1 MSMIRSEP
9 FEYTAAGGAP
19 YLQHTEFD
27 ASPSHRNRLACIIR
41 MIAACGQGPMK
52 ILEIGCGV
60 GNIAIPVASLGHRVK
75 AIDAHGPSIEI
86 ATSRNPF
93 PNLQF
98 EHIPLEQVDLR
109 DYDIIILTE
118 VLEHV
123 APCRDMLRTINRN
136 MRPGARLILT
146 VPNGWG
152 ITELLLRP
160 SYAIKR
166 WPWGARFVG
175 GVKKALA
182 TKDLTTAN
190 EQTPHI
196 HFFTLGRL
204 SRLLQEN
211 GFTPVTFHRFFVV
224 WALFETFFSQ
234 RNISKRIAER
244 DFNLSQKLPPQLC
257 ALWALLLEKT
267 AD

>member
-1 MSMIRSEP
+1 M
-9 FEYTAAGGAP
+9 
-19 YLQHTEFD
+19 
-27 ASPSHRNRLACIIR
+27 
-41 MIAACGQGPMK
+41 
-52 ILEIGCGV
+52 
-60 GNIAIPVASLGHRVK
+60 
-75 AIDAHGPSIEI
+75 
-86 ATSRNPF
+86 
-93 PNLQF
+93 
-98 EHIPLEQVDLR
+98 R

-123 APCRDMLRTINRN
+123 GPCRDMLRYIHRN

-152 ITELLLRP
+152 ITELVLRP
-160 SYAIKR
+160 SYAMKR

-196 HFFTLGRL
+196 HFFTQGRL
-204 SRLLQEN
+204 NRLLLEN
-211 GFTPVTFHRFFVV
+211 GFSPVTFHRFFFI
-224 WALFETFFSQ
+224 WALLETLFSQ

-244 DFNLSQKLPPQLC
+244 DFNLSQHLPPQLC
-257 ALWALLLEKT
+257 ALWAFLLEKK

>member
-9 FEYTAAGGAP
+9 FEYTAAGEAP

-41 MIAACGQGPMK
+41 MIKACGQGPMN

-75 AIDAHGPSIEI
+75 AIDVHGPSIEV
-86 ATSRNPF
+86 AASRNPF
-93 PNLQF
+93 PNAQF
-98 EHIPLEQVDLR
+98 EHIPLQQVDLR
-109 DYDIIILTE
+109 DYDVIILTE

-123 APCRDMLRTINRN
+123 GPCGDMLRTISQN
-136 MRPGARLILT
+136 MRAGARLILT

-152 ITELLLRP
+152 IAELLLRP
-160 SYAIKR
+160 SYAMKR
-166 WPWGARFVG
+166 WPWGVRFVG
-175 GVKKALA
+175 GVKRALA

-204 SRLLQEN
+204 NRLLLES
-211 GFTPVTFHRFFVV
+211 GFSLVAFQRFFFI
-224 WALFETFFSQ
+224 WALLETLFSQ
-234 RNISKRIAER
+234 RNIPKRIAER
-244 DFNLSQKLPPQLC
+244 DFNLSQHLPPQLC
-257 ALWALLLEKT
+257 AVWALLLEKQT
-267 AD
+267 G